1 MYSKV
6 DCCLC
11 CPRQTSPCTQRL
23 HTLCLA
29 PMMHWTYVC
38 FLLCHV
44 RTALLVVN
52 SYVSSPNCAT
62 YHRQQSSVKIK
73 SRCLLQAAIKD
84 RFEAWAPLTD
94 AQFRACTP
102 GRLQHEKEVALME
115 AEAVALRPAHFAL
128 PVPADRGH
136 QRVAMHGIMR
146 HQTHG
151 RLRPKK
157 EAEVSHRLASGK
169 TNPCLTF
176 SAVQSVQCLCAR
188 CLKLCLAPCMMSVS
202 GYFSMSGLTF

>member
-146 HQTHG
+146 PRTHSSP
-151 RLRPKK
+151 RPKTK
-157 EAEVSHRLASGK
+157 AEVSHRL
-169 TNPCLTF
+169 TVRTVFFFFCT
-176 SAVQSVQCLCAR
+176 V
-188 CLKLCLAPCMMSVS
+188 M
-202 GYFSMSGLTF
+202 